1 MNPSMEGFIMSKNVS
16 IDRKNIQ
23 KDLHD
28 FLQTFAETITKTAAD
43 KITADAKASIEEY
56 YLDYQPKYYNRT
68 FDLLHNSFYRHYEN
82 HGHTYWGGVVL
93 SPGKMKNYITRGFLS
108 NTQTITKKEDVF
120 KWTWL
125 EGFHGYHW
133 GMENGSRW
141 IDPIQTTPPISRLL
155 QRFNDKAFYENLKQ
169 EALSKAK
176 KKSYK
181 YLKF

>member
-1 MNPSMEGFIMSKNVS
+1 
-16 IDRKNIQ
+16 
-23 KDLHD
+23 
-28 FLQTFAETITKTAAD
+28 
-43 KITADAKASIEEY
+43 
-56 YLDYQPKYYNRT
+56 
-68 FDLLHNSFYRHYEN
+68 
-82 HGHTYWGGVVL
+82 
-93 SPGKMKNYITRGFLS
+93 MKNYITRGFLS

-155 QRFNDKAFYENLKQ
+155 QRFNDKAFYEDLKQ